1 MISWPER
8 CADKDPNTYSTAWAS
23 LKEANRHDT

>member
-8 CADKDPNTYSTAWAS
+8 CADKAPNTYSTGWLTERS
-23 LKEANRHDT
+23 KPRDT